1 MDKTDLMQLVID
13 QMSDL
18 YGDDSKLSPEER
30 NLLQLDYE
38 RNMEKLTQY
47 NNEARKER
55 DERRQEAKLNQPDSS
70 LDKHKQQSTPIQPD
84 SSLDKLAAAIEE
96 VKEQL
101 VIIQSEGI
109 EETSHFALPARV
121 RRLEQLFA
129 TNVQDIYTCWER
141 LKELEREIGRL
152 K

>member
-101 VIIQSEGI
+101 VIIQSE
-109 EETSHFALPARV
+109 
-121 RRLEQLFA
+121 
-129 TNVQDIYTCWER
+129 D
-141 LKELEREIGRL
+141 
-152 K
+152 